1 MKKTASGI
9 ALAAILG
16 LSVVSATPAMAVVGA
31 YENCEAAA
39 AVGVYNIPVGA
50 PGYGPHLDRNNDGV
64 GCENEA
70 FAYIPEAQAPVIT
83 IDETVGTEGGVT
95 LETRVES
102 QPQAQVVRVPVGAPA
117 TGVAQEEGNTSLL
130 FAAGAALI
138 TVVGASAAFRR
149 KANNA

>member
-9 ALAAILG
+9 ALAAVLG
-16 LSVVSATPAMAVVGA
+16 LSVMSATPAMAVVGA
-31 YENCEAAA
+31 YESCGAAA
-39 AVGVYNIPVGA
+39 PDGVYNIPVGA
-50 PGYGPHLDRNNDGV
+50 PGYGPHLDSDGDGV
-64 GCENEA
+64 GCENA
-70 FAYIPEAQAPVIT
+70 DIAYVAAPEAPVIT

-102 QPQAQVVRVPVGAPA
+102 QPQAQVVQVPVGAPA
-117 TGVAQEEGNTSLL
+117 TGVAQEEGNTGLL